1 MFVYR
6 QGRYTTLIRISQNLC
21 GWHASNLLLQKIYS
35 LLKDVFGMN
44 VPLKPALQDE
54 NSVAGGA
61 VDYENLA
68 TLFRPIFTR
77 IAADAVGREI
87 RRELPYGAIEAL
99 RDAGFGKV
107 RIPVN
112 LGGFGAT
119 IPQFFRL
126 LEELATA
133 DSNVAHAFRGHF
145 AFLEERLSQRDEAA
159 ISFWFPKVLANKLIG
174 YAMAER
180 AEETGNSTLL
190 TADGEGWRLNG
201 VKYYSTGAIYA
212 DWIVVAAKDGDDFLS
227 VAVPAGA
234 SGVERIDDWDGFGQR
249 LTGSGT
255 TKFDNVRIESE
266 QIIRRYT
273 PNEKRED
280 SYNLSFLQMI
290 LLTAIAGVGRAALND
305 VITFVQP
312 RTRAFGIPGQ
322 SLPREDPL
330 VQRVVGRVAS
340 LSFAADSL
348 IENNSRLL
356 QEVYEARLAGT
367 AKPEDFVA
375 ANVRTFQAQQIVID
389 LVLQATT
396 LLFEVGGASA
406 TAESRRLDRH
416 WRNARTAASHN
427 PAIFRERAIGDYL
440 LNGTPPVTRWALQ
453 KQENEEQAATT
464 LPPAREVEEPAL

>member
-1 MFVYR
+1 
-6 QGRYTTLIRISQNLC
+6 
-21 GWHASNLLLQKIYS
+21 
-35 LLKDVFGMN
+35 MN
-44 VPLKPALQDE
+44 
-54 NSVAGGA
+54 
-61 VDYENLA
+61 A
-68 TLFRPIFTR
+68 TLEPITRDRLSPSGGGPEYERLAAPFRPIFAH
-77 IAADAVGREI
+77 IAADAVAREI
-87 RRELPYGAIEAL
+87 GRKLPYTAIEVL
-99 RDAGFGKV
+99 RGAGFGRI

-145 AFLEERLSQRDEAA
+145 AFLEERLSQRDDDA
-159 ISFWFPKVLANKLIG
+159 ISFWFPKVLDNKLIG

-180 AEETGNSTLL
+180 TEETGNSTTL

-201 VKYYSTGAIYA
+201 VKYYSTGTIYA
-212 DWIVVAAKDGDDFLS
+212 DWIVVATKDGDDFLS
-227 VAVPAGA
+227 IAIKADA
-234 SGVERIDDWDGFGQR
+234 DGVERIDDWDGFGQR

-255 TKFDNVRIESE
+255 TKFNNVRIEPE
-266 QIIRRYT
+266 QIIRRYA
-273 PNEKRED
+273 PDEKREE

-290 LLTAIAGVGRAALND
+290 LLTAIAGIGRAALND
-305 VITFVQP
+305 VVAFVRP
-312 RTRAFGIPGQ
+312 RTRAFGIPGR

-348 IENNSRLL
+348 VENNARLL
-356 QEVYEARLAGT
+356 QELYEAQLSGT
-367 AKPEDFVA
+367 AKPEDFVT
-375 ANVRTFQAQQIVID
+375 ANVHTFQAQQIVID

-440 LNGTPPVTRWALQ
+440 LNGTAPVTYWTIPQQ
-453 KQENEEQAATT
+453 KEVAPGEG
-464 LPPAREVEEPAL
+464 RCEVEEPAL